1 MQGRRWGAE
10 ASSPLVL
17 RRLCHRRLRRSG
29 NGGRG
34 CPQMTTTTAAEAT
47 AAAMSL
53 SALALGWSLQNV
65 VLGIILFFYCC
76 QGGRGGEGEGGDWR
90 LRRCARRRRRGQ
102 RQSRGWGGAMT
113 VCGDAHAGGGE
124 DNGEAGEIRR
134 GLGGG
139 LTRGATSR
147 GEIRQ
152 WVIIERS

>member
-1 MQGRRWGAE
+1 MKPWGGE
-10 ASSPLVL
+10 AMTGKSQPMPSIT
-17 RRLCHRRLRRSG
+17 
-29 NGGRG
+29 RG
-34 CPQMTTTTAAEAT
+34 TTVTCAT
-47 AAAMSL
+47 FC
-53 SALALGWSLQNV
+53 W
-65 VLGIILFFYCC
+65 C
-76 QGGRGGEGEGGDWR
+76 QGGWGGEGEGGGLETVAMR
-90 LRRCARRRRRGQ
+90 TPAAARTTAKP
-102 RQSRGWGGAMT
+102 WVGGRAMT